1 MNSIQLF
8 EPHPNVL
15 YTIDVTA
22 RLAAVPRHAI
32 LVYYKHGLVAPVVDE
47 QGVYYFNDDA
57 IRILRWVEHL
67 RMRGGLNL
75 AGIKM
80 ALDLLNEVERLQSEI
95 RFLRH

>member
-1 MNSIQLF
+1 MSTIQLF
-8 EPHPNVL
+8 EPNPSTL
-15 YTIDVTA
+15 YTIDLAA
-22 RLAAVPRHAI
+22 RLADVRRHDI
-32 LVYYKHGLVAPVVDE
+32 LVYYKHGLVAPVMDE

-57 IRILRWVEHL
+57 IRVLRQVEHL
-67 RMRGGLNL
+67 RTTCGLNL